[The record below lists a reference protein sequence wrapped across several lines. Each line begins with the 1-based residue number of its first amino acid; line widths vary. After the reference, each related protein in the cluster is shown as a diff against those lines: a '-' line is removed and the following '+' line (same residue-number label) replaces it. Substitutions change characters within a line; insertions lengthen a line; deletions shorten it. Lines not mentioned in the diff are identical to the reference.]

1 MMYLLQAAGQQPP
14 GGGYMMFVIFGGILL
29 VMYFMVW
36 RPQQKQRKKQKQF
49 IESMKRG
56 DQVVS
61 IGGIHGKVFE
71 VKDDIVTLE
80 IADGVKIKMDKSSI
94 RVPNANDKK

>member
-1 MMYLLQAAGQQPP
+1 MMYLLQAPQQP

-36 RPQQKQRKKQKQF
+36 RPQQKQRKKQKNF

-56 DQVVS
+56 DQVVT
-61 IGGIHGKVFE
+61 IGGIHGKVFD
-71 VKDDIVTLE
+71 VKGELVTIE
-80 IADGVKIKMDKSSI
+80 IADGVKMKMDKNSI
-94 RVPNANDKK
+94 RVPNAPKK